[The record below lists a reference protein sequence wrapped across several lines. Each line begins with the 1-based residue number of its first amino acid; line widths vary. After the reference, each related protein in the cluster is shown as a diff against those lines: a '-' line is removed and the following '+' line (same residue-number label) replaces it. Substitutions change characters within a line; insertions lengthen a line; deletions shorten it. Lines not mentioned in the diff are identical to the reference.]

1 MLNES
6 YAIYLPAD
14 CTGEFQPIDISMNN
28 PVKTLLK
35 DEIGI
40 YVEFLPK
47 LMILPLNKVMRSFI
61 SNKKNETYC
70 S

>member
-1 MLNES
+1 M
-6 YAIYLPAD
+6 YLPAG
-14 CTGEFQPIDISMNN
+14 CTGEFQPIDISVNN

-40 YVEFLPK
+40 YVEFLHK

>member
-6 YAIYLPAD
+6 YVMYLPAD

-47 LMILPLNKVMRSFI
+47 LIDDTTTKQSDAIFKP
-61 SNKKNETYC
+61 
-70 S
+70 